1 MPSFSARGVNSRRSS
16 APLNRLTLILF
27 TLLALALRVWALDAK
42 GLAYDEAATA
52 LMARAT
58 PLEIIQFHWH
68 ASFEHPPFWQLL
80 MHFWS
85 ELAGQSEF
93 ALRFLPALAG
103 VLLIPLCWQLAHTLD
118 FAHAS
123 VPWLSSLL
131 TLFSPI
137 LLLYSQEAR
146 MYTIVVAFALASLLA
161 WRRLVMKPGVTALI
175 IFLLLTWVML
185 GFHYYSVL
193 LLVGEQIVAGCLLL
207 PVRPFSRRAWLWFI
221 VTTLLAVLPLLLWM
235 TFSPGFRITASI
247 VLQGAGAG
255 PLGAGQFLDEL
266 WRDLTFGAIRW
277 QPQQAILGYL
287 LLPLLAIGCIK
298 LVAPAQRGAWE
309 GQSHAEP
316 GNEQIQNRSTED
328 FSELRRAAHERPKS
342 QIQNYLGT
350 WWPIFIVLMPIL
362 VSTLLFRTL
371 ATRYILFV
379 MPLLYLISAV
389 GIAWL
394 WRYQRVLGFVA
405 FVVAGVVAGAGIL
418 YYFGPYQKSEYRQ
431 MATYLTVH
439 AAPEDGILLEAP
451 RQHLLAKYYL
461 SPHWPLYT
469 APAVVLPAYWPIS
482 APPVVPEKMDGQI
495 QAILRK
501 HPALWLV
508 LTAEDEVDKGE
519 FVQKYLTAVAYKAD
533 CATWLDVNLCAFI
546 SPHFVH
552 GGLSTKF
559 DALWAKELLLKSAAV
574 TATGSANMTGT
585 KVGSNDTPTLLVQ
598 LNWRAA
604 IKPTH
609 DYRVTLRLVD
619 GTGHVISQ
627 RDDYPIG
634 PLLPP
639 STWNMGDEKPGF
651 MALPIPA
658 NLSAGDYQVVM
669 GLYDPATT
677 ALLAYNRGDRPGSND
692 PVVLA
697 NVEIGDK
704 IGIHQP

>member
-1 MPSFSARGVNSRRSS
+1 MPSFSALGVNARRS
-16 APLNRLTLILF
+16 PTRLNRLTLILF
-27 TLLALALRVWALDAK
+27 TLLGLALRVWALDAK

-85 ELAGQSEF
+85 VLAGQSEF
-93 ALRFLPALAG
+93 ALRFLPTLAG
-103 VLLIPLCWQLAHTLD
+103 VLLIPLCWQLAAALD
-118 FAHAS
+118 CADVG

-146 MYTIVVAFALASLLA
+146 MYTIVVALALASLLA
-161 WRRLVMKPGVTALI
+161 WRRLVTQPGVGTLI
-175 IFLLLTWVML
+175 IFLLLNWTML
-185 GFHYYSVL
+185 GFHYYSIL
-193 LLVGEQIVAGCLLL
+193 LLMGEQVVAGCLLL
-207 PVRPFSRRAWLWFI
+207 LVRPFSRRAWLWFM
-221 VTTLLAVLPLLLWM
+221 VATVFAVLPLLLWM
-235 TFSPGFRITASI
+235 TFSPGFRITANI

-255 PLGAGQFLDEL
+255 QMGAWQFLDEL

-287 LLPLLAIGCIK
+287 LLPLLAIGSIN
-298 LVAPAQRGAWE
+298 LVAPVRRGSPE
-309 GQSHAEP
+309 QHSHAEH
-316 GNEQIQNRSTED
+316 GNEQSKIQN
-328 FSELRRAAHERPKS
+328 PKS
-342 QIQNYLGT
+342 KIQNYLGP
-350 WWPIFIVLMPIL
+350 WWPIFIVLTPIL

-379 MPLLYLISAV
+379 MPLLYLIIAV

-405 FVVAGVVAGAGIL
+405 FIAAGVVAGAGIV
-418 YYFGPYQKSEYRQ
+418 YYFGPYQKSEYRP
-431 MATYLTVH
+431 MATYLTAH

-461 SPHWPLYT
+461 PPNWPLYT

-482 APPVVPEKMDGQI
+482 APPVVPEEMDGQI
-495 QAILRK
+495 QTMLRK

-533 CATWLDVNLCAFI
+533 CAAWLDVNLCDFI

-552 GGLSTKF
+552 GELSTKF
-559 DALWAKELLLKSAAV
+559 DTLWAKELLLKSATV
-574 TATGSANMTGT
+574 STTVSTTVSANRTAA
-585 KVGSNDTPTLLVQ
+585 KVGINDPPTLLVQ
-598 LNWRAA
+598 LNWRATV
-604 IKPTH
+604 KPTH

-619 GTGHVISQ
+619 TAGHVVSQ

-651 MALPIPA
+651 MALPLPA
-658 NLSAGDYQVVM
+658 HLSAGAYQVVM
-669 GLYDPATT
+669 GLYDPETT
-677 ALLAYNRGDRPGSND
+677 ALLAYNRGDRASSND
-692 PVVLA
+692 PLVLA

-704 IGIHQP
+704 IGIRKP